1 MKPQY
6 RFKKIVLEN
15 GKPAI
20 HMEMMPQPPPT
31 PEKYQR
37 KARIRRLHQQLRD
50 GVINTFEI
58 TEALKCVNKDYAGW
72 RK

>member
-1 MKPQY
+1 MKIRY
-6 RFKKIVLEN
+6 RFKNIVLEN

-20 HMEMMPQPPPT
+20 HMEMVPLPPPT

-58 TEALKCVNKDYAGW
+58 TEALKKVEKDYASW
-72 RK
+72 KK